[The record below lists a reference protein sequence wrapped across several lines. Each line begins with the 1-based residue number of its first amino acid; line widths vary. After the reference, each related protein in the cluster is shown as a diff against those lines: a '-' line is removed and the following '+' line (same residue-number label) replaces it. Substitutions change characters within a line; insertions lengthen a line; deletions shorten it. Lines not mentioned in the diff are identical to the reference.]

1 VRFHRR
7 PALNKKYRVELT
19 NEQRQTLEALIHKGN
34 ASAHSQTHARILLK
48 ADTSPDGSAWS
59 DAAIAE
65 ACEVSIPTVER
76 VRRVFVTGGVEAAL
90 HRKKWTGPP
99 RRKLDGKGEAQLIAL
114 ACSNPPPGAERWTL
128 VLLADKLVAL
138 GVVEAIAPDTVRLI
152 LKKTNLSLG

>member
-1 VRFHRR
+1 M
-7 PALNKKYRVELT
+7 NKKYRVELT
-19 NEQRQTLEALIHKGN
+19 NEQRQTLEALIRKGT

-65 ACEVSIPTVER
+65 ACEVSVPTVER
-76 VRRVFVTGGVEAAL
+76 VRRAFVTAGLEAAL
-90 HRKKWTGPP
+90 YRKKWTGPS
-99 RRKLDGKGEAQLIAL
+99 RRKLDGAQEAQLVAL
-114 ACSNPPPGAERWTL
+114 ACGDPPEGAERWTL

-138 GVVEAIAPDTVRLI
+138 GVVESIAPDTVRLV

>member
-1 VRFHRR
+1 
-7 PALNKKYRVELT
+7 LNKKYRVELT
-19 NEQRQTLEALIHKGN
+19 NEQRQTLEALIRTGN

-65 ACEVSIPTVER
+65 ACEVSVPTVER
-76 VRRVFVTGGVEAAL
+76 VRRAFVTAGLETAL
-90 HRKKWTGPP
+90 YRKKWTGPS
-99 RRKLDGKGEAQLIAL
+99 RRKLDGAQEAHLVAL
-114 ACSNPPPGAERWTL
+114 ACSDPPAGAERWTL

-138 GVVEAIAPDTVRLI
+138 GVVDKIAPDTVRLV